1 MVRCPYVIRLSGSGL
16 NLFPAELSYQ
26 EDDVQNG
33 PGRQQRLL
41 VFGVEV
47 HQVPGKL
54 VFADAAQHLHL
65 VSARIDGLHARSLP
79 SVVQVRLER

>member
-1 MVRCPYVIRLSGSGL
+1 M
-16 NLFPAELSYQ
+16 Q
-26 EDDVQNG
+26 DG

-47 HQVPGKL
+47 HQMPGKL
-54 VFADAAQHLHL
+54 VLAYAAQHLHL
-65 VSARIDGLHARSLP
+65 VPARVDGLHARGLP